1 MNVRDLDSKN
11 GIIGLAIGD
20 ALGTPFEH
28 VRRAVLDRE
37 PITDMVAGGT
47 HEMGKGVYSDD
58 TALIL
63 ATIDSILEKDKIN
76 PNDIGNRFI
85 DWLKT
90 GRYTAT
96 GKTFGVGRVC
106 EEAITN
112 FERGSENAAKCGMN
126 GLYDN
131 GNGSLMRILP
141 LAYYI
146 HGKNIYDDEE
156 IYNLVR
162 ELSSITHAHEIS
174 IMACYIYVKFAIY
187 LLEQRSIGEAYNEIQ
202 NLDYGYFDEEVV
214 VLFRRIIDQNLGD
227 VPRVDI
233 KSTGYVVDTL
243 EAALWVFLHSEDY
256 NSSILEAVNL
266 GDDTDTVGAVVGGLL
281 GIYYGMDSIKK
292 EWLDAL
298 IKKDY
303 IVDMCDRYDKL
314 FYRT

>member
-1 MNVRDLDSKN
+1 MDVRDLDSKN

-28 VRRAVLDRE
+28 VKRSVLDKN
-37 PITDMVAGGT
+37 PITDMVGGGT
-47 HEMGKGVYSDD
+47 HEMEKGIYSDD
-58 TALIL
+58 TALTL

-85 DWLKT
+85 DWLKK

-96 GKTFGVGRVC
+96 GKTFAVGRVC
-106 EEAITN
+106 EEAIIN
-112 FERGSENAAKCGMN
+112 FEKGHENAAKCGMD

-146 HGKNIYDDEE
+146 HGKNIFDDEE

-162 ELSSITHAHEIS
+162 EVSSITHAHEIS
-174 IMACYIYVKFAIY
+174 IMACYIYVKFAIC
-187 LLEQRSIGEAYNEIQ
+187 LLEQKSIGEAYNEIQ

-214 VLFRRIIDQNLGD
+214 VLFKRIIDQNLGSLQ
-227 VPRVDI
+227 REDI
-233 KSTGYVVDTL
+233 KSSGYVVDTL
-243 EAALWVFLHSEDY
+243 EAALWVFLKSEDY

-266 GDDTDTVGAVVGGLL
+266 GEDTDTVGAVVGGLL
-281 GIYYGMDSIKK
+281 GIYYGMDSINKD
-292 EWLDAL
+292 WLNAL
-298 IKKDY
+298 VKKDY
-303 IVDMCDRYDKL
+303 IIDMCDRYDKL